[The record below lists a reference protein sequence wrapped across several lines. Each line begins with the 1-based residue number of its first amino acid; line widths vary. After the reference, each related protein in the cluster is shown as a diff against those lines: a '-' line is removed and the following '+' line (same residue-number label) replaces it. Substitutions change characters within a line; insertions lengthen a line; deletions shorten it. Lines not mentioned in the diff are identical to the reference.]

1 MSLPIPIG
9 DQEYRKLIFRAVKV
23 STLFMV
29 LLLLCHCIH
38 LRTNLKGKSVLW
50 LRCNIIISMSLRKF
64 FCSLCR
70 YCPERQTCS
79 VHWSPAWSWGSAGS
93 RLNWSSATP
102 GNAGRCS
109 ARRRGNVRKEDDA
122 VRQPMCHSYLW
133 RLVPDRGGLGL
144 VAGSASLVRFPG
156 TREPSFAPLLPARLS
171 LPTDPETI
179 QIVKNA
185 SIFLF
190 VISVFRW
197 NLAPPLPYLLLS
209 LLLSLF
215 IL

>member
-1 MSLPIPIG
+1 M
-9 DQEYRKLIFRAVKV
+9 
-23 STLFMV
+23 
-29 LLLLCHCIH
+29 
-38 LRTNLKGKSVLW
+38 
-50 LRCNIIISMSLRKF
+50 
-64 FCSLCR
+64 
-70 YCPERQTCS
+70 
-79 VHWSPAWSWGSAGS
+79 
-93 RLNWSSATP
+93 
-102 GNAGRCS
+102 
-109 ARRRGNVRKEDDA
+109 RKEDDA

-197 NLAPPLPYLLLS
+197 NLAPPHLTSSSLCCFLS
-209 LLLSLF
+209 SYCSRRASSSRAERYRESWALWNSMIWSNMALSWF
-215 IL
+215 KSDWTERRKAQFQVWKCVAISSFQ